1 MATGLRTCRK
11 AETSVL
17 SMVHPG
23 RPCLHCTLCK
33 EKYPVYT
40 HPIKWKNEH
49 LYTLLREL
57 EPNISIQPESCVCRN
72 CRDDLLRIQHAG
84 PTSKGARPPRWAQQ
98 DSDNNIAQSTCEI
111 PDCSQLASTLTKL
124 RPWAEICSILRI
136 DAASGGDAHS
146 TGTKLCSEHY
156 RMLHMELNPTT
167 YQRKCP
173 ACSRKIAN
181 RGYSRPCVEPQLF
194 EAHLRENTDFTGN
207 LTAEDRVCMGCYR
220 YSLNISKLSKECPI
234 TSTDEDFNALIE
246 SIRKSLT
253 LSPGSEIETIELA
266 VKLTA
271 LDVAEELKANHAIT
285 LQKAFS
291 SFKAHMEGQDKHRTP
306 RWLLGHLSSCL
317 KHHLAYFCTVRK
329 HGIILYRQGREL
341 QSLSHAVYMR
351 GAGPTQGTGDLR
363 AMCKDINTKIKR
375 QIRTTS
381 ESLSTTTSFDI
392 QQMIDSIDPD
402 LWETICI
409 LTASEKRK
417 RKRKP
422 RPTTKKR
429 RNRVSST
436 HVKNIRRLFIL
447 HQIMFS
453 IDKTC
458 STPFHLLNADLLD
471 CLGGSAE
478 LIRIFNR
485 LGLCVSLDT
494 LSRHIQTTISTVQ
507 KDSLLQGLDPS
518 NITVFTVDNIDYLH
532 SYAKVFCGNQ
542 KLSYHGTTIQA
553 VQTKQLTRQV
563 GRRRSH
569 ALLSPAM
576 GDMKSPIPKRVR
588 GRTGTE
594 FSDACTQH
602 GPIHLQTH
610 CFKSS
615 NMTPTEPN
623 TLSEFQLS
631 GTERA
636 SLDRVLLCATG
647 YCSVKNV
654 AAESESSFIGMQQ
667 FVAFADNIT
676 QAEVGH
682 VKYVGVLDEV
692 ADTKDTVL
700 HIISDLHTEYICRH
714 EKSFVVIEGDAKVY
728 DIIQSV
734 KREYGSD
741 LDWVIPFPGD
751 WHLLKNYQ
759 ICLMKPF
766 FDAGLKELATVAG
779 YPVLSIQNC
788 SNFQRTHSF
797 LLEAWESLFAHMLQ
811 CFLPT
816 ADHAT
821 QAALQATVL
830 THVSELKRYSN
841 DRTATYCTLRSL
853 YEQLGELKLMP
864 AFHSYIEQMAK
875 QDDNWTFWSR
885 FVFRDCLAY
894 IGLFL
899 ALRSENW
906 PLRMASI
913 KSLAANFT
921 AFDHPTC
928 QQLIARHILDVSN
941 MPQSLIQYFEQGG
954 FALSITGQALHS
966 VGLDECHE
974 LLINRHVKRA
984 VIRPTPDYINRI
996 TMYIPTRISGI
1007 EHLRQQIFGVQQTDN
1022 KSCIFSPS
1030 TDEAKS
1036 GQNVQAMASK
1046 IKTSTL
1052 LPSSPGENRGL
1063 ANSFRGLVAT
1073 EVQRH
1078 DLLSF
1083 YEIGKEHYEKR
1094 VKTHLLNVPSVLVPI
1109 RRKGLHTFSTTKKNR

>member
-409 LTASEKRK
+409 LTSSEKRK

-458 STPFHLLNADLLD
+458 SMPFHLLNADLLD
-471 CLGGSAE
+471 YLGGSAE

-588 GRTGTE
+588 GSVVFYNTPCLSLSWSSHSR
-594 FSDACTQH
+594 SR
-602 GPIHLQTH
+602 GPAPLTATRSRGPAPLAATRSHSRGPAPHTTTRSRGPAPLAATRSRGPAHSHCHLLSWSSPSH
-610 CFKSS
+610 CHSLS
-615 NMTPTEPN
+615 WLAPHSHSLVPLAATPLQCRPMVD
-623 TLSEFQLS
+623 L
-631 GTERA
+631 
-636 SLDRVLLCATG
+636 
-647 YCSVKNV
+647 
-654 AAESESSFIGMQQ
+654 SSFLSHHWCLVIQISTLTNFYHSPQESGQ
-667 FVAFADNIT
+667 FSK
-676 QAEVGH
+676 Q
-682 VKYVGVLDEV
+682 
-692 ADTKDTVL
+692 
-700 HIISDLHTEYICRH
+700 
-714 EKSFVVIEGDAKVY
+714 
-728 DIIQSV
+728 
-734 KREYGSD
+734 
-741 LDWVIPFPGD
+741 
-751 WHLLKNYQ
+751 LLYYNVSCFLVTLCK
-759 ICLMKPF
+759 
-766 FDAGLKELATVAG
+766 AGL
-779 YPVLSIQNC
+779 Y
-788 SNFQRTHSF
+788 
-797 LLEAWESLFAHMLQ
+797 
-811 CFLPT
+811 
-816 ADHAT
+816 
-821 QAALQATVL
+821 
-830 THVSELKRYSN
+830 
-841 DRTATYCTLRSL
+841 L
-853 YEQLGELKLMP
+853 Y
-864 AFHSYIEQMAK
+864 
-875 QDDNWTFWSR
+875 
-885 FVFRDCLAY
+885 
-894 IGLFL
+894 
-899 ALRSENW
+899 
-906 PLRMASI
+906 
-913 KSLAANFT
+913 
-921 AFDHPTC
+921 
-928 QQLIARHILDVSN
+928 QQ
-941 MPQSLIQYFEQGG
+941 
-954 FALSITGQALHS
+954 
-966 VGLDECHE
+966 
-974 LLINRHVKRA
+974 
-984 VIRPTPDYINRI
+984 
-996 TMYIPTRISGI
+996 
-1007 EHLRQQIFGVQQTDN
+1007 
-1022 KSCIFSPS
+1022 
-1030 TDEAKS
+1030 
-1036 GQNVQAMASK
+1036 
-1046 IKTSTL
+1046 
-1052 LPSSPGENRGL
+1052 
-1063 ANSFRGLVAT
+1063 
-1073 EVQRH
+1073 
-1078 DLLSF
+1078 
-1083 YEIGKEHYEKR
+1083 
-1094 VKTHLLNVPSVLVPI
+1094 
-1109 RRKGLHTFSTTKKNR
+1109 

>member
-1 MATGLRTCRK
+1 MLVPLVKGL
-11 AETSVL
+11 
-17 SMVHPG
+17 VHLDG
-23 RPCLHCTLCK
+23 HSKTVTIISHRAL
-33 EKYPVYT
+33 V
-40 HPIKWKNEH
+40 KN
-49 LYTLLREL
+49 
-57 EPNISIQPESCVCRN
+57 
-72 CRDDLLRIQHAG
+72 D
-84 PTSKGARPPRWAQQ
+84 
-98 DSDNNIAQSTCEI
+98 
-111 PDCSQLASTLTKL
+111 
-124 RPWAEICSILRI
+124 
-136 DAASGGDAHS
+136 
-146 TGTKLCSEHY
+146 
-156 RMLHMELNPTT
+156 
-167 YQRKCP
+167 
-173 ACSRKIAN
+173 
-181 RGYSRPCVEPQLF
+181 
-194 EAHLRENTDFTGN
+194 
-207 LTAEDRVCMGCYR
+207 
-220 YSLNISKLSKECPI
+220 
-234 TSTDEDFNALIE
+234 DFNALIE

-458 STPFHLLNADLLD
+458 SMPFHLLNADLLD

-654 AAESESSFIGMQQ
+654 AAESESSFISMQQ

-766 FDAGLKELATVAG
+766 
-779 YPVLSIQNC
+779 
-788 SNFQRTHSF
+788 
-797 LLEAWESLFAHMLQ
+797 
-811 CFLPT
+811 
-816 ADHAT
+816 
-821 QAALQATVL
+821 
-830 THVSELKRYSN
+830 
-841 DRTATYCTLRSL
+841 
-853 YEQLGELKLMP
+853 LMP
-864 AFHSYIEQMAK
+864 
-875 QDDNWTFWSR
+875 
-885 FVFRDCLAY
+885 V
-894 IGLFL
+894 
-899 ALRSENW
+899 
-906 PLRMASI
+906 
-913 KSLAANFT
+913 
-921 AFDHPTC
+921 
-928 QQLIARHILDVSN
+928 
-941 MPQSLIQYFEQGG
+941 
-954 FALSITGQALHS
+954 
-966 VGLDECHE
+966 
-974 LLINRHVKRA
+974 
-984 VIRPTPDYINRI
+984 
-996 TMYIPTRISGI
+996 
-1007 EHLRQQIFGVQQTDN
+1007 
-1022 KSCIFSPS
+1022 
-1030 TDEAKS
+1030 
-1036 GQNVQAMASK
+1036 
-1046 IKTSTL
+1046 
-1052 LPSSPGENRGL
+1052 
-1063 ANSFRGLVAT
+1063 
-1073 EVQRH
+1073 
-1078 DLLSF
+1078 
-1083 YEIGKEHYEKR
+1083 
-1094 VKTHLLNVPSVLVPI
+1094 
-1109 RRKGLHTFSTTKKNR
+1109 